1 MNLKRY
7 VDLLNDM
14 LKLNP
19 ELVDAMVVYSSDDE
33 GNDFNIVKF
42 GPSKGFYED
51 REFNDEYVEV
61 VTVFNAVCI
70 N

>member
-7 VDLLNDM
+7 VDLLNDI

-19 ELVDAMVVYSSDDE
+19 ELAEAMVVYGSDDE
-33 GNDFNIVKF
+33 GNDFNTVKF

-51 REFNDEYVEV
+51 REFTDDYGGYVTE
-61 VTVFNAVCI
+61 FNAVCL